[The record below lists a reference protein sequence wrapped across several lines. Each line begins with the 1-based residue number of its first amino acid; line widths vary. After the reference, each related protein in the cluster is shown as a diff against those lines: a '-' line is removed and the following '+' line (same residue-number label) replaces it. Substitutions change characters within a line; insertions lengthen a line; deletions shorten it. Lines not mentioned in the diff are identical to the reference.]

1 MWIWSTNILSSISI
15 VKLFGLPFRLSNFLL
30 GFFVFQ
36 YRYMIFA
43 TWSGLCVCVYVC
55 GVLENAQHTLTQ
67 VKRKINF
74 HCYWCHSN
82 DQYSRSNSNK
92 HFSSF
97 SFPSQPNVSVC
108 IVVLRRC
115 CWYCPHP
122 PNHTLICDSICI
134 TQLNKYTTNI
144 RIHTHTHTCSSRSQ
158 CQLWIR
164 WKLFVAISEQQQ
176 RAKYRCCCDL
186 NYEWVFPLL
195 THSLTLSFCP
205 HLSLGRLW
213 LTYFDTKIPQPT
225 SCNCVCVCLLTIPC
239 IHWAVRTKH

>member
-97 SFPSQPNVSVC
+97 SFPSPPNVSVY

-115 CWYCPHP
+115 CWFCPHP

-144 RIHTHTHTCSSRSQ
+144 RIHTHTHLLVPFAMPIVNPLKAVCSHFRAATTGKISVL
-158 CQLWIR
+158 LWFEL
-164 WKLFVAISEQQQ
+164 WMGLSS
-176 RAKYRCCCDL
+176 
-186 NYEWVFPLL
+186 
-195 THSLTLSFCP
+195 THSLSYIVFLPPSLAWSTLINIF
-205 HLSLGRLW
+205 R
-213 LTYFDTKIPQPT
+213 Y
-225 SCNCVCVCLLTIPC
+225 
-239 IHWAVRTKH
+239 